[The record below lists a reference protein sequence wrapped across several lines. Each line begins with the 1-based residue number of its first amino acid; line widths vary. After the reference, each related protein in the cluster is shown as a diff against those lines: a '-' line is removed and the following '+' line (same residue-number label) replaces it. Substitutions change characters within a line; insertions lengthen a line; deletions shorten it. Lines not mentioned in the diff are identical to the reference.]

1 MTSFASL
8 RVKFVDAFQ
17 SSIDSKVTE
26 VVIAFGL
33 PLTVFF
39 GMGFTISQL

>member
-8 RVKFVDAFQ
+8 RVKFVEACQ
-17 SSIDSKVTE
+17 SIIDSKATE

-33 PLTVFF
+33 PLTVFA